1 MDSNKL
7 ELGVKVQK
15 LTEKEIKEATSAT
28 KIRDPHLI
36 KVSPKMDFQKNEK
49 CQSEKIKKP
58 AEKSKTSVKR
68 KKIGKNSAFNNSS
81 DFPCV
86 LCGKILRDKSSLDH
100 HKMALHE
107 ISKVCS

>member
-15 LTEKEIKEATSAT
+15 LTEKEINEAISAT

-36 KVSPKMDFQKNEK
+36 KVSPKMKK
-49 CQSEKIKKP
+49 YQSEKIKKP

-81 DFPCV
+81 DFPCD
-86 LCGKILRDKSSLDH
+86 LCGKILRDKTSLDH